1 MALVAGMSILI
12 EHEGGGIA
20 VTEAMEMTNIS
31 LTDISY
37 LKAILLEIAV
47 GSAVMIAVGVVY
59 FLKRM
64 LTRPLKISKNIL

>member
-1 MALVAGMSILI
+1 MALAAGMSILI